1 MGNFLENRLHIY
13 SEEEFLSLPI
23 DRRKDRAF
31 VMSCLKRNGLLFKNL
46 DSIFKSDL
54 ELQLVAIKQNA
65 GVVDLLN
72 KFDLDDIDFVLVCM
86 QVNADVYS
94 RLPLHIKSQT
104 RILEQAIS
112 DWGVDA
118 LWEMPIE
125 VFKNIHLM
133 LKALKGLSG
142 LNEDLWSAVLN
153 GAGSEAYFHK
163 ILIEPAYKK
172 YGDVI
177 LEKDL
182 KWIKS
187 QEELKEI
194 VEDLLP
200 DERWIRYFQI

>member
-1 MGNFLENRLHIY
+1 MGNFLDNRLHIY

-31 VMSCLKRNGLLFKNL
+31 VISCLKRNGLLFKNL

-54 ELQLVAIKQNA
+54 ELELVAIKQNA
-65 GVVDLLN
+65 AVVDLLN
-72 KFDLDDIDFVLVCM
+72 KIDLDDIDFVLVCM
-86 QVNADVYS
+86 QVNEDVYS

-163 ILIEPAYKK
+163 ILIEQAYKK
-172 YGDVI
+172 YGDLI
-177 LEKDL
+177 LEKDM

-187 QEELKEI
+187 QGELKVV

-200 DERWIRYFQI
+200 EERWMSYFDS

>member
-1 MGNFLENRLHIY
+1 MGNFLDNRLHIY

-23 DRRKDRAF
+23 DRRKDKAF

-72 KFDLDDIDFVLVCM
+72 KIDLDDIDFVLVCM
-86 QVNADVYS
+86 QVNEDVYS

-125 VFKNIHLM
+125 VFKNIHMM

-163 ILIEPAYKK
+163 ILIEQAYKK

-177 LEKDL
+177 LGKDL

-187 QEELKEI
+187 QGELKEI
-194 VEDLLP
+194 VEELLP
-200 DERWIRYFQI
+200 DESWISYFQI

>member
-1 MGNFLENRLHIY
+1 MGNFLDNRLHIY

-23 DRRKDRAF
+23 DRRKDKAF

-72 KFDLDDIDFVLVCM
+72 KIDLDDIDFVLVCM
-86 QVNADVYS
+86 QVNEDVYS

-163 ILIEPAYKK
+163 ILIEQAYKK

-187 QEELKEI
+187 QAELKI
-194 VEDLLP
+194 VVEGLLP
-200 DERWIRYFQI
+200 EERWMTYFDS

>member
-1 MGNFLENRLHIY
+1 MGNFLDNRLHIY

-23 DRRKDRAF
+23 DRRKDKAF

-72 KFDLDDIDFVLVCM
+72 KIDLDDIDFVLVCM
-86 QVNADVYS
+86 QVNEDVYS

-125 VFKNIHLM
+125 MFKNIHMM
-133 LKALKGLSG
+133 LKALKGISG

-163 ILIEPAYKK
+163 ILIEQAYKK

-187 QEELKEI
+187 QAELKI
-194 VEDLLP
+194 VVEGLLP
-200 DERWIRYFQI
+200 EERWMTYFDS

>member
-1 MGNFLENRLHIY
+1 MGNFLDNRLHIY

-23 DRRKDRAF
+23 DRRKDKAF

-72 KFDLDDIDFVLVCM
+72 KIDLDDIDFVLVCM
-86 QVNADVYS
+86 QVNEDVYS

-125 VFKNIHLM
+125 VFKNIHMM
-133 LKALKGLSG
+133 LKALKGISG

-163 ILIEPAYKK
+163 ILIEQAYKK

-187 QEELKEI
+187 QAELKI
-194 VEDLLP
+194 VVEGLLP
-200 DERWIRYFQI
+200 EERWMTYFDS